1 MVIEFQNDRLVEI
14 ELLDSPIKDILIE
27 IYRHLQHVKIPFK
40 LWDYPITDD
49 YDKQSLVDVLSEHAA
64 RLGIVVDRER
74 LITGDQSYYN
84 ILHQIYE
91 TKNDGKTAWL
101 NYHESLHLCE
111 GGLVFSF
118 VRIDFRDL
126 AGPLERSFDR
136 RWLSQAVTQIRA
148 GDVFCSWAE
157 LGKLP
162 YTYWTDGEPD
172 DIVRLCELAKPWL
185 TLCPHLVV
193 ALRDQDLTENIN
205 VTDFNHWWQS
215 YQAKWCSHF
224 GLTDWRWQEMFSV
237 IPVGR
242 IKDLDQFISNVN
254 NKIIPS
260 YVRLQF
266 DRQQQELLPIE
277 IVIDAQWQSHEP
289 MIDIWLDAAKISVPP
304 LIKGKNKFHF
314 LVELDQGTHYVTIER
329 NGATYLD
336 PRQTV
341 EIDYLSIGGIDC
353 HQLILTKSYFQP
365 RYPEPWATE
374 QKLNGNQLEQ
384 IVPYETVLG
393 HNGTW
398 KLQFE
403 SPFYPFFLD
412 TNP

>member
-40 LWDYPITDD
+40 SWDCPITDD

-84 ILHQIYE
+84 ILHQIFE
-91 TKNDGKTAWL
+91 NNSDGKTAWL

-111 GGLVFSF
+111 GGLLFNF

-185 TLCPHLVV
+185 TLRPHLIV
-193 ALRDQDLTENIN
+193 ALHDQDFIENVN
-205 VTDFNHWWQS
+205 VTGFNHWWQS
-215 YQAKWCSHF
+215 YQEKWCAYF

-237 IPVGR
+237 LPVGR
-242 IKDLDQFISNVN
+242 IKDLHQLISHVN

-260 YVRLQF
+260 YIRLQS
-266 DRQQQELLPIE
+266 DRQQQEKLPIE

-289 MIDIWLDAAKISVPP
+289 MIDIWVDAAKISVPP

-314 LVELDQGTHYVTIER
+314 LVEVDQGTHCVTIER

-341 EIDYLSIGGIDC
+341 EINYLSIGGIDC
-353 HQLILTKSYFQP
+353 HQLILAKSYFQP

-374 QKLNGNQLEQ
+374 QKLKGNQLEQ

-393 HNGTW
+393 HDGTW
-398 KLQFE
+398 KLQFQ
-403 SPFYPFFLD
+403 SPFYPFWLD
-412 TNP
+412 INS